1 MFINKMNQKIKNI
14 FFKNF
19 LNLSLNQF
27 VNILVAVIATPIL
40 FQNLCEISFGLVNLA
55 FSIFILL
62 SIIVS
67 YGYHLN
73 GPKKIS
79 LISKINDEKDFI
91 N

>member
-1 MFINKMNQKIKNI
+1 MNQKIQNV

-40 FQNLCEISFGLVNLA
+40 FQNLGETSFGLVNLA

-79 LISKINDEKDFI
+79 LFNKELSIEKIKI
-91 N
+91 LIK